1 MICEDL
7 TVQVETIK
15 TEAEIAEVARV
26 FLELNN
32 WALFPE
38 VVIDIFNGRPDYI
51 GVKAEKLCQVFE
63 CKKTLSYPVIEQLT
77 RWQTD
82 AEKRRQWHLQGYEQK
97 IAIPHLLTAFVG
109 KTNGSISDLKRQIL
123 EQYRIGVYSIEK
135 RDCLR
140 RRNQTDK
147 PYLSSCGDDYWTLVM
162 NDYEYSIR
170 QEIAPK
176 IQPGS
181 RQTAHRIVEALNAD
195 MRCAQAGSK
204 GGETDYM
211 TPFKRTMNRVTD
223 VLNDGKERHIQQI
236 IQDIKPIG
244 GHHYC
249 SDKVAMAS
257 ISKFIDK
264 FAIAKRSK
272 DNGPWFVIDKPSS
285 TEP

>member
-1 MICEDL
+1 MR
-7 TVQVETIK
+7 VETIN
-15 TEAEIAEVARV
+15 TETEIADIAKA

-32 WALFPE
+32 WALYPE
-38 VVIDIFNGRPDYI
+38 VVIDLFNGRPDYI
-51 GVKAEKLCQVFE
+51 GIKAETLCQVVE
-63 CKKTLSYPVIEQLT
+63 CKRTLSYPVIEQLT

-82 AEKRRQWHLQGYEQK
+82 AEKRKQWHRQGYDQK

-109 KTNGSISDLKRQIL
+109 RTNGSMSDPKRQIL
-123 EQYRIGVYSIEK
+123 KQYRIGVYSIEK

-140 RRNQTDK
+140 RRNQSNK
-147 PYLSSCGDDYWTLVM
+147 PYLSSCGDDYWTMAM
-162 NDYEYSIR
+162 NDFEYHIR
-170 QEIAPK
+170 LEIAPK

-181 RQTAHRIVEALNAD
+181 RRTAHRIVEALNTD
-195 MRCAQAGSK
+195 MRCAQAGAK
-204 GGETDYM
+204 GGDTEYM
-211 TPFKRTMNRVTD
+211 TPFKRTMNRVKN

-257 ISKFIDK
+257 ISKFIDQ

-272 DNGPWFVIDKPSS
+272 DYGPWFVIDKPSGL
-285 TEP
+285 EP